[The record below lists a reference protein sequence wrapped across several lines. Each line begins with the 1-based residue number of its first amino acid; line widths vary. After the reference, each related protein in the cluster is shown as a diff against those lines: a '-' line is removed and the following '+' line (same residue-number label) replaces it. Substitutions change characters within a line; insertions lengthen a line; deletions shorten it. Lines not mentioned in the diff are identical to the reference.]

1 MSVEYNQVKIEELEK
16 ILEAA
21 SEAGKYSYS
30 PYSNFRVGAA
40 VMSENGE
47 IFSGCNIEN
56 RSYPAGICAE
66 ISAISKLVCTGKR
79 KIRAVAVVGLDSDD
93 FLPPCGV
100 CRQFM
105 TEFGNDFPVIC
116 ANKKGEYRIF
126 SVSDLLPSDSL
137 HDLKKI

>member
-1 MSVEYNQVKIEELEK
+1 MVSESNAIETEDLEK
-16 ILEAA
+16 LLKAA
-21 SEAGKYSYS
+21 AEAGKKSYS

-40 VMSENGE
+40 ALSENDE

-66 ISAISKLVCTGKR
+66 ISAVSKLISSGAK
-79 KIRAVAVVGLDSDD
+79 KIKALAVIGLDSAD

-100 CRQFM
+100 CRQFV
-105 TEFGNDFPVIC
+105 TEFGNDFPVLM
-116 ANKKGEYRIF
+116 ANKSGNYKI
-126 SVSDLLPSDSL
+126 VSSPDLLPADSL

>member
-1 MSVEYNQVKIEELEK
+1 MHKIETEDLEK
-16 ILEAA
+16 LLKAA
-21 SEAGKYSYS
+21 CIAGEQSYS

-40 VMSENGE
+40 VLSENGE

-66 ISAISKLVCTGKR
+66 ITAVSKLISSGVR
-79 KIRAVAVVGLDSDD
+79 KIAAIAIVGLDSEEI
-93 FLPPCGV
+93 LPPCGV

-105 TEFGNDFPVIC
+105 TEFGNDFPVLM
-116 ANKKGEYRIF
+116 ANKDAKYKIV
-126 SVSDLLPSDSL
+126 SVADLLPSDSL